1 MSVAGPLT
9 TISISLSSLLGVIV
23 GGILS
28 DRWFQVNNRG
38 RIYTGA
44 IGLALTIPAL
54 FLMGY
59 GVTVF
64 HIIASAFLFGFGF
77 GMFDTNNMP
86 ILCQF
91 VQPNQRATGY
101 GFLNTAGIFAG
112 ALITDYLGRSTDA
125 GNLGKDFAMLAF
137 VVVIVLV
144 IQLIFLK
151 PKTTNALHA

>member
-1 MSVAGPLT
+1 LT
-9 TISISLSSLLGVIV
+9 GGVI
-23 GGILS
+23 S
-28 DRWFQVNNRG
+28 DRWVQKNIRA
-38 RIYTGA
+38 RIYVGA
-44 IGLALTIPAL
+44 IGLLLTVPAML
-54 FLMGY
+54 LMGF
-59 GVTVF
+59 GTSLLP
-64 HIIASAFLFGFGF
+64 ILSAAFLFGFGF

-112 ALITDYLGRSTDA
+112 ALITDYLGKSTDA

-137 VVVIVLV
+137 VVVIVLI

-151 PKTTNALHA
+151 PYNTNAVHR